1 PFRRP
6 PAGTPRPTDTKR
18 PPAGPPAEPRPAKPG
33 EPLLSLRKISKHFGP
48 VQALTD
54 VDLDVPAGMVTSLA
68 GDNGA
73 GKSVLIKCIAGIHG
87 PDGGQILWQGHHVH
101 LRSPRESA

>member
-1 PFRRP
+1 MTIDMQ
-6 PAGTPRPTDTKR
+6 ATPDASPVASRPT
-18 PPAGPPAEPRPAKPG
+18 KPG

-73 GKSVLIKCIAGIHG
+73 GKSVLIKCIAGIHSA
-87 PDGGQILWQGHHVH
+87 DGGQIYW
-101 LRSPRESA
+101 